1 MKILSDNILLSDTWV
16 RVMKKKYLDKT
27 GREKSWTYIERSN
40 GQRAAVIVAVTR
52 ETGSLILISQFRV
65 PFGREIIEF
74 PAGLIDPGETAA
86 QTAERELLEETGY
99 RGSVVEVGPP
109 ISTSCGLTTEL
120 VHLVY
125 MEVDEEPAAEP
136 QLESSEKIRV
146 LKLNR
151 EEYSAMLEKS
161 EAGLVLLDA
170 KVYVY
175 LMAGYFKV

>member
-1 MKILSDNILLSDTWV
+1 MKILSNQTLHSDNWIKVLK
-16 RVMKKKYLDKT
+16 RGYLDKA

-40 GQRAAVIVAVTR
+40 GQRAAVIVPVAR
-52 ETGSLILISQFRV
+52 ETGTLILISQFRV

-86 QTAERELLEETGY
+86 QTAERELMEETGY
-99 RGSVVEVGPP
+99 RGRVVEVGPP

-120 VHLVY
+120 IHLVY
-125 MEVDEEPAAEP
+125 MEVDEEQAAEP

-146 LKLNR
+146 LKLKR
-151 EEYSAMLEKS
+151 EDFSTLLGKS
-161 EAGLVLLDA
+161 EADEILLDA

-175 LMAGYFKV
+175 LREMAPA

>member
-1 MKILSDNILLSDTWV
+1 MKILSNQTLHSDNWIKVLK
-16 RVMKKKYLDKT
+16 RRYLDKT
-27 GREKSWTYIERSN
+27 GREKSWTYIERIN
-40 GQRAAVIVAVTR
+40 GQRAAVIVAVTK
-52 ETGSLILISQFRV
+52 ETRSLILISQFRV

-99 RGSVVEVGPP
+99 RGRVVEVGPP

-120 VHLVY
+120 IHLVY

-146 LKLNR
+146 LKLKR
-151 EEYSAMLEKS
+151 EDFPVLLEKS
-161 EAGLVLLDA
+161 KADENLLDA
-170 KVYVY
+170 KVYMY
-175 LMAGYFKV
+175 LSGR

>member
-1 MKILSDNILLSDTWV
+1 MKILSNQTLHSDNWIKVLK
-16 RVMKKKYLDKT
+16 RGYLDKA

-40 GQRAAVIVAVTR
+40 GQRAAVIVPVTR

-99 RGSVVEVGPP
+99 RGRLVEVAPP

-120 VHLVY
+120 IHLVY

-146 LKLNR
+146 LKLKR
-151 EEYSAMLEKS
+151 EEFSALLTKS
-161 EAGLVLLDA
+161 KAGEILLDA

-175 LMAGYFKV
+175 LREMIPA

>member
-1 MKILSDNILLSDTWV
+1 MKIISNQTLHSDNWITVLK
-16 RVMKKKYLDKT
+16 RGYLDKA
-27 GREKSWTYIERSN
+27 GKEKSWTYIERSN

-86 QTAERELLEETGY
+86 QAAERELLEETGY
-99 RGSVVEVGPP
+99 RGRVVEAGPP

-120 VHLVY
+120 IHLVD
-125 MEVDEEPAAEP
+125 MAVDEEPAAEP
-136 QLESSEKIRV
+136 QLESSEKIKV
-146 LKLNR
+146 LKLKS
-151 EEYSAMLEKS
+151 EEFSAMLAKGKTGEI
-161 EAGLVLLDA
+161 LLDA

-175 LMAGYFKV
+175 LREMAPA

>member
-1 MKILSDNILLSDTWV
+1 MKILSDNILHSDNWIKV
-16 RVMKKKYLDKT
+16 LKRGYLDKA
-27 GREKSWTYIERSN
+27 GKEKSWTYIERSN
-40 GQRAAVIVAVTR
+40 GQRAAVIVPVTR
-52 ETGSLILISQFRV
+52 GTGTLILISQFRV

-99 RGSVVEVGPP
+99 RGRVVEVGPP

-120 VHLVY
+120 IHLVN

-146 LKLNR
+146 LKLKR
-151 EEYSAMLEKS
+151 EEFSALLAKS
-161 EAGLVLLDA
+161 EADDILLDA

-175 LMAGYFKV
+175 LREMIPA

>member
-1 MKILSDNILLSDTWV
+1 VKIIGNQILHSDNWIKVLK
-16 RVMKKKYLDKT
+16 RGYLDKT

-52 ETGSLILISQFRV
+52 ETGTLILISQFRV

-86 QTAERELLEETGY
+86 QTAERELMEETGY
-99 RGSVVEVGPP
+99 RGRVVEVGPP

-120 VHLVY
+120 IHLVY
-125 MEVDEEPAAEP
+125 MEVDEQPAAAP
-136 QLESSEKIRV
+136 RLESSEKIRV
-146 LKLNR
+146 LKLKN
-151 EEYSAMLEKS
+151 EEFPALLDKS
-161 EAGLVLLDA
+161 GRDEILLDA

-175 LMAGYFKV
+175 LREMIPA

>member
-1 MKILSDNILLSDTWV
+1 MKIISNQTLHSDNWITVLK
-16 RVMKKKYLDKT
+16 RGYLDKA
-27 GREKSWTYIERSN
+27 GKEKSWTYIERSN

-86 QTAERELLEETGY
+86 QAAERELLEETGY
-99 RGSVVEVGPP
+99 RGRVVEAGPP

-120 VHLVY
+120 IHLVY

-136 QLESSEKIRV
+136 QLESSEKIKV
-146 LKLNR
+146 LKL
-151 EEYSAMLEKS
+151 KS
-161 EAGLVLLDA
+161 EEFSALFTKSKTGEILLDA

-175 LMAGYFKV
+175 LREMSPV

>member
-1 MKILSDNILLSDTWV
+1 MKIISNQTLHSDNWITVLK
-16 RVMKKKYLDKT
+16 RGYLDKA
-27 GREKSWTYIERSN
+27 GKEKSWTYIERSN
-40 GQRAAVIVAVTR
+40 GQRAAVIVPVTR

-86 QTAERELLEETGY
+86 QAAERELLEETGY
-99 RGSVVEVGPP
+99 RGRVVEAGPP

-120 VHLVY
+120 IHLVY

-136 QLESSEKIRV
+136 QLESSEKISV
-146 LKLNR
+146 VKLAR
-151 EEYSAMLEKS
+151 KDFATLLTKS
-161 EAGLVLLDA
+161 KAGEILLDA

-175 LMAGYFKV
+175 LREMSPV